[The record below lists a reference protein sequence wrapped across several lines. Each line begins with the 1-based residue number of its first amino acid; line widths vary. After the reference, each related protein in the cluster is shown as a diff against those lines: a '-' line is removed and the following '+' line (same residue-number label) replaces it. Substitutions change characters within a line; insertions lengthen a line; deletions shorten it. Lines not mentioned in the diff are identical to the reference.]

1 MSENTLFI
9 ERQTSVMTEMVKGEE
24 ILVVVKQCNFVLT
37 VTSNTKVLE
46 GAEICCE
53 LLYDSPELK
62 PVSFI
67 NQPPIKYKALQAS
80 EHSLNVECK
89 LNVLS
94 SQHEDHFF
102 RVKVTVLLE
111 GKNIGDV
118 LSSPIRSISKLD
130 PHKKELIKKKKSEAH
145 IVIHSTEKKP
155 KTLTYL
161 EENKNNKSFTLTN
174 LLTILSQ
181 NTALLEQIK
190 QKQSNEDDL
199 SSLENGFLCFIDRYN
214 QSGRRKNLI
223 IDAIARL
230 NDTSLQGLDEIA
242 NVVEA
247 TLPDERRRTSTE
259 YDYPYSLRNTQ
270 RDYQLPSFAPPPVKP
285 FINYTNPFLR

>member
-1 MSENTLFI
+1 MSGALFI
-9 ERQTSVMTEMVKGEE
+9 EKQTSVMTEMVKGEE

-37 VTSNTKVLE
+37 ISSTTLVLE

-67 NQPPIKYKALQAS
+67 NQPPIKYKALQAN

-102 RVKVTVLLE
+102 RVKVTVLIAD
-111 GKNIGDV
+111 KPIGEV

-130 PHKKELIKKKKSEAH
+130 PHKKEMLKKKKER
-145 IVIHSTEKKP
+145 VGTPSTEKKP
-155 KTLTYL
+155 RGSSLSEEVKLEKGNTLV
-161 EENKNNKSFTLTN
+161 N
-174 LLTILSQ
+174 LLALLSQ
-181 NTALLEQIK
+181 NTVLLEK
-190 QKQSNEDDL
+190 MRQKQCCDEI
-199 SSLENGFLCFIDRYN
+199 SSLESGFQNFIEKYT
-214 QSGRRKNLI
+214 QTAGRRRGLLMEVV
-223 IDAIARL
+223 AGL
-230 NDTSLQGLDEIA
+230 NDQETQGLDEIA
-242 NVVEA
+242 SVVDV
-247 TLPDERRRTSTE
+247 TITDDRRRP
-259 YDYPYSLRNTQ
+259 DYNDYLQQNFRREEQ
-270 RDYQLPSFAPPPVKP
+270 RDGLVPPFQGHKP